1 MVYTYKELDIDEIQ
15 SWSEEKRNE
24 MMGHLHRLCKRL
36 SDEYTNA
43 IFYRAFRNEPE
54 SIGNIIMKKFTYLG
68 ILLNDATI
76 EGFMLYDNYPRLPH
90 KVQRYFICATKG
102 SGRRLNELF
111 EDELI
116 IRTKVYQMAGL
127 FKTNEPTTILLDSV
141 NHPEVIAFHK
151 KMGYVEAG
159 DLNEQNDTV
168 PMKKILPPVSTPAAA
183 ALVGSASGGKRRR
196 YATRKH

>member
-1 MVYTYKELDIDEIQ
+1 
-15 SWSEEKRNE
+15 
-24 MMGHLHRLCKRL
+24 
-36 SDEYTNA
+36 
-43 IFYRAFRNEPE
+43 
-54 SIGNIIMKKFTYLG
+54 
-68 ILLNDATI
+68 
-76 EGFMLYDNYPRLPH
+76 
-90 KVQRYFICATKG
+90 
-102 SGRRLNELF
+102 
-111 EDELI
+111 
-116 IRTKVYQMAGL
+116 MAGL

>member
-1 MVYTYKELDIDEIQ
+1 
-15 SWSEEKRNE
+15 
-24 MMGHLHRLCKRL
+24 
-36 SDEYTNA
+36 
-43 IFYRAFRNEPE
+43 
-54 SIGNIIMKKFTYLG
+54 MKKFTYLG

-76 EGFMLYDNYPRLPH
+76 EGFILYDNYPRLPH
-90 KVQRYFICATKG
+90 KVQRYFICAKKG
-102 SGRRLNELF
+102 SGSRLNELF

-151 KMGYVEAG
+151 KMGYLESG
-159 DLNEQNDTV
+159 DLNEETDTL
-168 PMKKILPPVSTPAAA
+168 PMEKILAPVSTPSVVAA
-183 ALVGSASGGKRRR
+183 ASGGKRRR

>member
-1 MVYTYKELDIDEIQ
+1 MVYTYKELDIDEIR
-15 SWSEEKRNE
+15 SWSDEKRTE

-43 IFYRAFRNEPE
+43 IFYRAFRNEPDTLGD
-54 SIGNIIMKKFTYLG
+54 ITMKKFTYLG
-68 ILLNDATI
+68 ILLNDAII
-76 EGFMLYDNYPRLPH
+76 EGFVLYDNYPQLPH
-90 KVQRYFICATKG
+90 RVHRFFICATKG
-102 SGRRLNELF
+102 SGKRLNELF

-141 NHPEVIAFHK
+141 NDPSVIAFHK
-151 KMGYVEAG
+151 KMGYLESG
-159 DLNEQNDTV
+159 DLNEETDTV
-168 PMKKILPPVSTPAAA
+168 PMQKILPPVSTPFVAGA
-183 ALVGSASGGKRRR
+183 ASGGKRRR